1 MPLLVCPSC
10 RQKFRTETLQ
20 PGHQFI
26 CPTCRGS
33 LQVAP
38 PEPAHV
44 ETPGHVATI
53 PPEVAE
59 AAKNPQNLL
68 GRFVAVSELGRG
80 SMGTVGKAWDTRLG
94 RWVAIKLLRTG
105 ATDAEELDRFR
116 REASVVASLD
126 HPNIAPIYDVFE
138 HQGRLAIVM
147 KYIQGRTLEE
157 LYLREGTRPPAV
169 DRAVRMI
176 RDVCL
181 GVGYAHGRGFVHRD
195 LKPGNLMLDQDARIY
210 VLDFG
215 LVKVLVKASITDVGR
230 MMGTPNFMSP
240 ELAMGL
246 ARDVDARTDVF
257 SLGATLWTLL
267 AGQTPFRG
275 KSQLDIV
282 RAIMREPTPSLRAR
296 RAEVP
301 EEIEAVIFKALQ
313 KDREARY
320 PTAVEMATALNSCL
334 VRLEATL
341 EAVTRSM
348 PILSAGAPAR
358 VLVVEDEEP
367 IALMIKSALSRDGL
381 EVHHV
386 DDGSLAME
394 RASEIDPAAVI
405 LDLALPGIDGWEI
418 LRRLRQHPT
427 LGGVPV
433 ILVTGQGGDDNVVRG
448 FQMGADDYIT
458 KPFSVAELRARV
470 RRQILRRHGGAP
482 QNPAM

>member
-1 MPLLVCPSC
+1 MPLLVCATC
-10 RQKFRTETLQ
+10 RQKYRTETLQ
-20 PGHQFI
+20 PGHAFV

-33 LQVAP
+33 LQVVRGE
-38 PEPAHV
+38 PEPDESTAQ
-44 ETPGHVATI
+44 VAVV
-53 PPEVAE
+53 PPEVGE
-59 AAKNPQNLL
+59 AAKDPARRL
-68 GRFVAVSELGRG
+68 GRFVSVSELGRG
-80 SMGTVGKAWDTRLG
+80 SMGTVVKAWDTRLG

-138 HQGRLAIVM
+138 HGGRLSIVM
-147 KYIQGRTLEE
+147 KYIEGRTLDEM
-157 LYLREGTRPPAV
+157 YLREGGRPPTV

-195 LKPGNLMLDQDARIY
+195 LKPGNLMLDKDARVY

-215 LVKVLVKASITDVGR
+215 LVKVLVREAITDLGR
-230 MMGTPNFMSP
+230 IMGTPNFMSP

-267 AGQTPFRG
+267 AGQAPFRG
-275 KSQLDIV
+275 TSGVAIV
-282 RAIMREPTPSLRAR
+282 RAITREPTPSLRTR
-296 RAEVP
+296 RPDVP
-301 EEIEAVIFKALQ
+301 DEIEAVIFKALE

-320 PTAVEMATALNSCL
+320 PTGVEMATALNSCL

-348 PILSAGAPAR
+348 PVLSAGAPAR
-358 VLVVEDEEP
+358 VLVVEDEEA
-367 IALMIKSALSRDGL
+367 IAQMIKAALSRDGL
-381 EVHHV
+381 EVHHI
-386 DDGSLAME
+386 DDGSRAME
-394 RASEIDPAAVI
+394 LAGEIEPVAVI
-405 LDLALPGIDGWEI
+405 LDLALPGMDGWEI

-427 LGGVPV
+427 LGSVPV
-433 ILVTGQGGDDNVVRG
+433 LLVTGQGGDENVVRG
-448 FQMGADDYIT
+448 FQMGADDYVT

-470 RRQILRRHGGAP
+470 RRQIMRRHGGSSP
-482 QNPAM
+482 PPTV